1 MFTASITPPAADQP
15 VWSSTLFGNA
25 GYCRLWKLVAAV
37 FLIAGIVGL
46 LDHAW
51 TISSDLE
58 ARRTWPSAQGEIL
71 SAEQRDDSKLSSKS
85 GSLSNRTRYW
95 VEYEVRFALPEEQC
109 RSGIVY
115 ENPTGSVTCSGFV
128 RTRSTQSTR
137 QAFDWLLH
145 GYSLNQPVTVLY
157 DPNGPEIKIADQ
169 SIWLRYNFERLI
181 GNVLW
186 VIVFF
191 SLYVFARGRLEYFKT
206 HPQAETVPTGQDPTD
221 KYKLTSLDLS

>member
-1 MFTASITPPAADQP
+1 MSTASITPPAADQP

-51 TISSDLE
+51 TITSDLE
-58 ARRTWPSAQGEIL
+58 ARRTWPSADGNII
-71 SAEQRDDSKLSSKS
+71 SAEQRDDSKLSLKS

-95 VEYEVRFALPEEQC
+95 VEYEVEFAVPQSQC
-109 RSGIVY
+109 RTGAVY
-115 ENPTGSVTCSGFV
+115 VEPNGRTSCHAIV

-137 QAFDWLLH
+137 QAFEWLLH
-145 GYSLNQPVTVLY
+145 GYSLSQPVTVLY
-157 DPNGPEIKIADQ
+157 NLNGQEVKIAGE
-169 SIWLRYNFERLI
+169 SIWIRYNLETLI

-191 SLYVFARGRLEYFKT
+191 SVYLFARSRLEYFKS
-206 HPQAETVPTGQDPTD
+206 HPEAESAPQEPQSAD
-221 KYKLTSLDLS
+221 KLTSLDLS